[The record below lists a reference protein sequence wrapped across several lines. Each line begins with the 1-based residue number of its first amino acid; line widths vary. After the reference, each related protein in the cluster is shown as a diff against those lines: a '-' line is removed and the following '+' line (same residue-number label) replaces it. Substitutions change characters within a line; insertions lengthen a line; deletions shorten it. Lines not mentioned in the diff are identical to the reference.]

1 MHETI
6 IKPIV
11 TVASSI
17 DEKNMKIG
25 ELSQKTGCPVTRIRF
40 YEGKGLLPQ
49 PKRSLG
55 GQRNYSAEA
64 VERLRFI
71 STCRANGMK
80 LECIERFIE
89 FEKDPSRGSDWL
101 LERIDEY
108 LDQAKRMQEQIA
120 RAERYLRHLREQF
133 PKEILIK
140 RASQNSQREG

>member
-11 TVASSI
+11 TVASSVV
-17 DEKNMKIG
+17 ENNMKIG

-89 FEKDPSRGSDWL
+89 SQT
-101 LERIDEY
+101 
-108 LDQAKRMQEQIA
+108 QA
-120 RAERYLRHLREQF
+120 
-133 PKEILIK
+133 
-140 RASQNSQREG
+140 